1 MKPPSND
8 PDESNPAQSPSH
20 LGPITNGETPDPPI
34 HKPPNDPIRLQ
45 VGERSF
51 TTTRSTLAEESAYF
65 ASLLSGRWE
74 TARADG
80 SYFVDADPDLFVH
93 IFRNLRRGVLPVFYD
108 VQKGHDEALYDALL
122 KEASFL
128 RIAELESYLENRTY
142 LDRVAVS
149 SWVGLPPEPGW
160 DNVYTVQSDVRM
172 EFHVQWVVQKV
183 YLCPRGISFHKGS
196 PRSCGRKCM
205 EAKGDKPDEYE
216 ERHVQ
221 KVTAVN
227 TRVSLLD

>member
-93 IFRNLRRGVLPVFYD
+93 ILRYLRRGVLPVFYD

-122 KEASFL
+122 KEVSFL
-128 RIAELESYLENRTY
+128 GIAALESYLENRTY

-160 DNVYTVQSDVRM
+160 DNVNTVQSDVRM
-172 EFHVQWVVQKV
+172 SFMCSGWCRRSICVLRGLASTKDRQGAVGGNAWRR
-183 YLCPRGISFHKGS
+183 RGISLMS
-196 PRSCGRKCM
+196 MRRDMCRK
-205 EAKGDKPDEYE
+205 
-216 ERHVQ
+216 
-221 KVTAVN
+221 
-227 TRVSLLD
+227 